1 MKVFIIGGCNTVVNA
16 LLQKFNKEGLKLY
29 VLTGSHQYHNKY
41 KHVYEQY
48 HFSYENNCI
57 KEVFES
63 VRPDVTIFTGAFD
76 SNYHWE
82 NGFREI
88 TSYCS
93 GLHNILTAYS
103 LLQYGRFIYLSSDEI
118 SRITEDEYTAITK
131 QMAEP
136 ENCFHENYAAACKAN
151 ALKNG
156 EEICCNY
163 KETTGLDILT
173 LRINELCYLPK
184 SADEAD
190 FCLSELCM
198 EALTEKK
205 ITLSKDL
212 YAVLSVRYDRIFIP
226 SGKSGRFKT
235 PFLLYGRGQRHF
247 CQ

>member
-93 GLHNILTAYS
+93 GLYNILTAYS
-103 LLQYGRFIYLSSDEI
+103 LLNI
-118 SRITEDEYTAITK
+118 
-131 QMAEP
+131 
-136 ENCFHENYAAACKAN
+136 
-151 ALKNG
+151 
-156 EEICCNY
+156 
-163 KETTGLDILT
+163 
-173 LRINELCYLPK
+173 
-184 SADEAD
+184 
-190 FCLSELCM
+190 
-198 EALTEKK
+198 
-205 ITLSKDL
+205 
-212 YAVLSVRYDRIFIP
+212 
-226 SGKSGRFKT
+226 FKT
-235 PFLLYGRGQRHF
+235 GHR
-247 CQ
+247 

>member
-48 HFSYENNCI
+48 HFSYENNSI

-93 GLHNILTAYS
+93 GLYNILTAYS
-103 LLQYGRFIYLSSDEI
+103 LLQ
-118 SRITEDEYTAITK
+118 
-131 QMAEP
+131 
-136 ENCFHENYAAACKAN
+136 
-151 ALKNG
+151 
-156 EEICCNY
+156 
-163 KETTGLDILT
+163 
-173 LRINELCYLPK
+173 
-184 SADEAD
+184 
-190 FCLSELCM
+190 
-198 EALTEKK
+198 
-205 ITLSKDL
+205 
-212 YAVLSVRYDRIFIP
+212 
-226 SGKSGRFKT
+226 
-235 PFLLYGRGQRHF
+235 
-247 CQ
+247 

>member
-63 VRPDVTIFTGAFD
+63 VHPDVTIFTGAFD

-93 GLHNILTAYS
+93 GLYNILTAYS

-136 ENCFHENYAAACKAN
+136 ENSFHENYAAACKAN
-151 ALKNG
+151 ALKT
-156 EEICCNY
+156 E
-163 KETTGLDILT
+163 
-173 LRINELCYLPK
+173 RK
-184 SADEAD
+184 SAVIIRKQPVWI
-190 FCLSELCM
+190 S
-198 EALTEKK
+198 
-205 ITLSKDL
+205 
-212 YAVLSVRYDRIFIP
+212 
-226 SGKSGRFKT
+226 
-235 PFLLYGRGQRHF
+235 
-247 CQ
+247 

>member
-63 VRPDVTIFTGAFD
+63 VCPDVTIFTGAFD

-93 GLHNILTAYS
+93 GLYNILTAYS
-103 LLQYGRFIYLSSDEI
+103 FYNTD
-118 SRITEDEYTAITK
+118 
-131 QMAEP
+131 
-136 ENCFHENYAAACKAN
+136 
-151 ALKNG
+151 
-156 EEICCNY
+156 
-163 KETTGLDILT
+163 
-173 LRINELCYLPK
+173 
-184 SADEAD
+184 
-190 FCLSELCM
+190 
-198 EALTEKK
+198 
-205 ITLSKDL
+205 
-212 YAVLSVRYDRIFIP
+212 VLSICLLMKYPGLQRMNILQLQNRWQN
-226 SGKSGRFKT
+226 RKT
-235 PFLLYGRGQRHF
+235 VP
-247 CQ
+247 